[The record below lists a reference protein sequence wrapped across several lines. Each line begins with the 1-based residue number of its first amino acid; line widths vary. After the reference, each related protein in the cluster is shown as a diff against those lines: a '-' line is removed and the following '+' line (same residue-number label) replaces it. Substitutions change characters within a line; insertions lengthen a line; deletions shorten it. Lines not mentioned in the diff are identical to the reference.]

1 MTAAARFEDANPR
14 LSRRPGIL
22 QALHHRFTWRVLAA
36 ALGLG
41 IVFNGL
47 RALERATDAD
57 PYPAEFY
64 VATALM
70 QSVGA
75 LCILVATIIGDE
87 AVVRGAS
94 RWRAYSTAVVA
105 GAAIASLAQLVIRRA
120 LGLRL
125 QADIMDLP
133 PQVMMLQPLVFF
145 FELCA
150 WGTIGVILYVS
161 YQRARSA
168 AAARHATEVQR
179 AFAQRRTLET
189 RLRALQARVEP
200 AFLLD
205 TLAHVRAAFERNDSA
220 GIRMLDELIAYLR
233 AALPRVRQSATTLG
247 AEVDLA
253 GRYLQIMRL
262 RLHNAFDIH
271 VDLPRTLESAPIA
284 PMLLLPLAAAL
295 TSGIERA
302 RLRASV
308 RIQAYVQHANLFV
321 AIVLEGCGEVGSV
334 EPETLRR
341 LQERL
346 GMLHAGAATL
356 TVERFSADTCRALIM
371 VPDETAPNTDR

>member
-1 MTAAARFEDANPR
+1 MSTAARFEDAHPR
-14 LSRRPGIL
+14 PSRRPRML
-22 QALHHRFTWRVLAA
+22 PALHHRFTWRVLAA

-41 IVFNGL
+41 VVFNGL
-47 RALERATDAD
+47 RALERATDTD

-64 VATALM
+64 LATALM

-87 AVVRGAS
+87 AVVRGTS

-105 GAAIASLAQLVIRRA
+105 GSAIASLAQLLIRRS

-125 QADIMDLP
+125 QADILDLP
-133 PQVMMLQPLVFF
+133 PEAMMLQPLVFF

-168 AAARHATEVQR
+168 AAARHATDVQR

-200 AFLLD
+200 TFLLD
-205 TLAHVRAAFERNDSA
+205 TLAQVRTAFERDDSA

-233 AALPRVRQSATTLG
+233 AALPRARESTTTLG
-247 AEVDLA
+247 VEIDLA

-262 RLHNAFDIH
+262 RLHDAFDIH
-271 VDLPRTLESAPIA
+271 LDLPQRLESAPLA

-295 TSGIERA
+295 ASGIERA
-302 RLRASV
+302 GLRASV
-308 RIQAYVQHANLFV
+308 RIQAYTRHANLFV
-321 AIVLEGCGEVGSV
+321 ALVLEGCGDSAGP
-334 EPETLRR
+334 EPETVRR

-346 GMLHAGAATL
+346 GMLHAGTATL
-356 TVERFSADTCRALIM
+356 TVERPSGNICRAVIM
-371 VPDETAPNTDR
+371 VPHETAANTHR